1 MPLCGIFGF
10 VVNISYSNIP
20 QVQYSRGVGQI
31 TIEAVRI
38 ETDELGA
45 LYLYVTSG
53 LIGNSSD
60 GNYYRY
66 GIIDSITALE

>member
-1 MPLCGIFGF
+1 MASLALSLTFRTRIYPK
-10 VVNISYSNIP
+10 
-20 QVQYSRGVGQI
+20 YSRGVGQI